1 MIFEPEVKI
10 NTGSGCILDPV
21 VVDGSISYVNVK
33 NGGSGYDSE
42 PDLEIIETDGIG
54 VGCIMR
60 PVLDDSGSI
69 VSVNVIYGGIGY
81 GENISVKVVP
91 SGDGCILRAEIQ
103 KWNINLFSRFE
114 KTFTNDDGI
123 LVESKDSNLG
133 VAYGSLYA
141 PRKLRQKLITD
152 FGEGV
157 SPDLDFVVRSDG
169 STGEIDR
176 SKSAIRSTE
185 HSPIIG

>member
-1 MIFEPEVKI
+1 M
-10 NTGSGCILDPV
+10 DPV

-91 SGDGCILRAEIQ
+91 NLRINGCILRAEIQ
-103 KWNINLFSRFE
+103 KWNINFILQDQSKYLNFE
-114 KTFTNDDGI
+114 KTFTI
-123 LVESKDSNLG
+123 ELK
-133 VAYGSLYA
+133 
-141 PRKLRQKLITD
+141 
-152 FGEGV
+152 
-157 SPDLDFVVRSDG
+157 
-169 STGEIDR
+169 
-176 SKSAIRSTE
+176 
-185 HSPIIG
+185 